1 MKHTNVTY
9 PEFDNFTVVKITLV
23 YWGPNAEILRDK
35 DDVCTMYHQTQ
46 MVHVNTHKKTN
57 VVQWTKYG

>member
-35 DDVCTMYHQTQ
+35 DDVCTTCHQTQ
-46 MVHVNTHKKTN
+46 NGSCQYT
-57 VVQWTKYG
+57 